1 MNKLSV
7 ISYVVADYSIDDVIV
22 NIYFAP
28 AVVTT
33 FLSTSEIASLG
44 RKNDKNATI
53 FNEIFSIIKEQ
64 VSSFGTYEVWYDLIE
79 YNGVEL
85 VWKSKYMENT
95 KTMLVDVLHFEN
107 KNEENEVFH

>member
-7 ISYVVADYSIDDVIV
+7 ISYVVADYSIDDVLV

-28 AVVTT
+28 AVVST
-33 FLSTSEIASLG
+33 FLSPSQLILLG
-44 RKNDKNATI
+44 CKNDKNATI
-53 FNEIFSIIKEQ
+53 FNGIFSIIKEQ

-79 YNGVEL
+79 YEGVQL

-95 KTMLVDVLHFEN
+95 KTMIVDVLHFEN
-107 KNEENEVFH
+107 KKEENEVFH